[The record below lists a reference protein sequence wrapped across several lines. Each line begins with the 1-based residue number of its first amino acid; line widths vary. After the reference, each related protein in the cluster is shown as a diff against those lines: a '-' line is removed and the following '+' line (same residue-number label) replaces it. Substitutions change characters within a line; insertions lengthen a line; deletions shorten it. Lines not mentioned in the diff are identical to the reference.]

1 MQFGILAGVTWALET
16 VTLGVALGISPFVST
31 QQAIFLAPFVSTF
44 LHDLFSALW
53 MLIFNGVRGELKSVF
68 RTWNTKNGRLVM
80 LAAVI
85 GGPVGMTGYS
95 IAINAMGSS
104 VGAVA
109 SAVYPAVGA
118 ALACLFLKEKM
129 PWYRWILLFLTLGGV
144 YGLSYSPAVDT
155 GDFRLGILGVAMCAL
170 GWGSEAVILAK
181 CLRDTNVRYTHALQI
196 RQTTS
201 ALVYGVLLLPI
212 LKGWGFT
219 ARLLTGHTGMLLPVL
234 ALAALFASTS
244 YLCYYRSIA
253 RIGASKSM
261 ALNVTYA
268 AWSLVF
274 TAILRRDASL
284 FTPLTVACTA
294 VVLICGILAAADI
307 KALASQKNKTARN
320 TDGSSGPS
328 GET

>member
-1 MQFGILAGVTWALET
+1 MRYGFLAGLTWALET
-16 VTLGVALGISPFVST
+16 VTLGVVLQMTPFCST
-31 QQAIFLAPFVSTF
+31 QQAVFLAPFVSTF
-44 LHDLFSALW
+44 LHDLFSGAW
-53 MLIFNGVRGELKSVF
+53 MLLFNGAHRELKSVGSV
-68 RTWNTKNGRLVM
+68 WKSKDGRLVM

-85 GGPVGMTGYS
+85 GGPVGMTGYV

-109 SAVYPAVGA
+109 SAAYPAVGA
-118 ALACLFLKEKM
+118 VLACLFLKEKM
-129 PWYRWILLFLTLGGV
+129 PWYRWLFLLLTLLGV
-144 YGLSYSPAVDT
+144 YGLSYSPAAAA
-155 GDFRLGILGVAMCAL
+155 GNFWLGMLGVALCAL

-181 CLRDTNVRYTHALQI
+181 CLRDSSIKYSHALQI

-201 ALVYGVLLLPI
+201 ALVYGAVLLPI

-219 ARLLTGHTGMLLPVL
+219 VRLFTAQTGLLLPVL
-234 ALAALFASTS
+234 ALAALFATTS

-268 AWSLVF
+268 AWALVF

-284 FTPLTVACTA
+284 FTPLTVACTV
-294 VVLICGILAAADI
+294 VVLVCGVLAAAEP
-307 KALASQKNKTARN
+307 KKVFSRRSAN
-320 TDGSSGPS
+320 P
-328 GET
+328 